1 LPIRRLRLI
10 QQPSGP
16 VQAFNARFLGADMD
30 LLYITLIA
38 AFIAVSIALVY
49 AFDKLKGRP

>member
-1 LPIRRLRLI
+1 
-10 QQPSGP
+10 
-16 VQAFNARFLGADMD
+16 MD
-30 LLYITLIA
+30 LLYIILIA